1 MSVLLLVLLALLIA
15 INGFFV
21 AAEFALVRSRRG
33 KLEQAAE
40 EGEAGAEA
48 VVEQL
53 DRIDES
59 LSACQI
65 GITAASIG
73 IGFLGEPSLA
83 KLLEPAFGNLS
94 HGAAAALS
102 LAIAFAFV
110 TAIHISIGEQV
121 PKMLAIANAEKTARR
136 VSRPLGWFAVATTPV
151 TKALSFVSNGVVRL
165 FGVDP
170 KDLEEHHTS
179 EDLKQIID
187 SSRMGGTLDP
197 GEAGMLGGV
206 FHLHEQEAREVMT
219 PIPAVITVN
228 SSETVEAAL
237 RRCVTSGHTRLV
249 VIEDDN
255 RDRVKGVVHN
265 NSLARLYMS
274 DGPDAPLDTVVRDA
288 LIVPET
294 RPLDDLLHDLQ
305 VQRTSLSVVVDEYGR
320 TVGIV
325 AVEDILEEVV
335 GEIEDETDPRA
346 AAVRKLTNGDWFVRG
361 HVSLG
366 DLADAGIELPV
377 DSDTY
382 NSVGGYVFGELGRLP
397 KRGDSIRV
405 DGYTIRVEAVRENR
419 IEAVRIS
426 GGSVRSAA

>member
-1 MSVLLLVLLALLIA
+1 MSVLLLVLLMLLIA

-65 GITAASIG
+65 GVTAASIG

-83 KLLEPAFGNLS
+83 KLLEPVFGNLS

-151 TKALSFVSNGVVRL
+151 TKALSWVSNGVVRL

-187 SSRMGGTLDP
+187 SSRTGGHLDP

-255 RDRVKGVVHN
+255 RDRVKGIVHN

-325 AVEDILEEVV
+325 TVEDILEEVV

-397 KRGDSIRV
+397 KRGDSIAV
-405 DGYTIRVEAVRENR
+405 DSYTIRVEAVRENR

-426 GGSVRSAA
+426 GGSVRPAA

>member
-83 KLLEPAFGNLS
+83 KLLEPIFGNLS

-397 KRGDSIRV
+397 KRGDSIRA

-426 GGSVRSAA
+426 GGSVRPAA